1 MYISKLNKR
10 QKRLL
15 FTQQSNYL
23 RICKSPKPF
32 TREIRPLVEIVVFVR
47 RFQTALS
54 TSENKH
60 TAI

>member
-1 MYISKLNKR
+1 MYIRKLNNR
-10 QKRLL
+10 RKRLKH
-15 FTQQSNYL
+15 TSQSIYL
-23 RICKSPKPF
+23 RIRKSPKPF
-32 TREIRPLVEIVVFVR
+32 TREIRPLVEIVVFVK